1 MSLSREQNKKGFREG
16 ALDKKSAIV
25 AVEVAIGLLLIAL
38 VAKYGKSLT
47 TDIREKVKALQAHK
61 AELQSAIENDDAN
74 ANVGTESAAHKA
86 MFLNQ
91 LFLELADHAHVKWS
105 HQAIQILTLLPE
117 LLRHHGPKE
126 G

>member
-1 MSLSREQNKKGFREG
+1 MNLSREQNKKGFREG

-47 TDIREKVKALQAHK
+47 IEIREKVKELQTHK
-61 AELQSAIENDDAN
+61 AELQSAIENDDVDVN
-74 ANVGTESAAHKA
+74 FSTESAAHKA
-86 MFLNQ
+86 MFLNH
-91 LFLELADHAHVKWS
+91 LFLELADHAHVNWS
-105 HQAIQILTLLPE
+105 HQAIQVLTLLPE